1 MNDVDLIVSSVTA
14 PPDAFVYQTIPVSWT
29 VINLGTDPALNWDYN
44 YWYDAVYVSD
54 DQFLDNRDTYVTAR
68 LSPINTNV
76 ASLGSYTVT
85 ENLYLPNTK
94 VGARYLLFVADGF
107 NYRVETNET
116 NNVFAQPITI
126 NVPDV
131 DLVVTSAQTSTTAT
145 LDENI
150 SLSWTVTNQGTNTA
164 FADWYDTVYISDD
177 QFLDS
182 SDTYIT
188 QEWVAVNTPLAP
200 GSSYT
205 INRNISFPTTKVGDR
220 YLLFV
225 ADRYNDQSETNETN
239 NVFAQPITI
248 SSPDV
253 DLVVTAVNAPTS
265 AFLNQT
271 ISLSWTVKNQGTDTT
286 FNNWYDEVYVS
297 DDQFLDEG
305 DTYLTIRFTQGN
317 NTPLA
322 SGGSYTATQNI
333 YINSDI
339 ATGNRYLLFVTDRS
353 NDQGESNDD
362 NNVFAKAIT
371 VNRLDVDLEVTG
383 VEAPTTVDIG
393 LPITLS
399 WTVTNQGTVSTLPNE
414 WGDIVYISDDQFL
427 DEGDRYITVDSIR
440 ANDGLGSLG
449 SYTIIKN
456 VLIPTTYLGDNYLLF
471 VTDRDNN
478 QSETNETN
486 NIFAQAITINPPNV
500 DLVITG
506 QAPTTANLN
515 EIISLS
521 WTVKN
526 QGTGYVFGYLS
537 DGVYIS
543 DDPFL
548 DGSDVLITSFDAGE
562 NSPLA
567 PGSSY
572 TVTQDLLL
580 PRFVGSLFPIEI
592 TPGDRYLLIV
602 TGSSQPET
610 NETNNVFAQAI
621 TITEDIGDV
630 DLVVTDAQAPTTA
643 AVGET
648 ISVSWTVKNLG
659 TNRTLANWYDYIYIS
674 DDQFFDSNDIY
685 LSSRSGE
692 TLLAPGDNYTA
703 TLDIDLAT
711 NLTRGDVYDGPR
723 QRYLLFVADG
733 SNSQDETN
741 ETNNVFAKAI
751 TLKAP
756 GGGVD
761 LVVTAANAPTSATL
775 NERISV
781 SWTVTNQGTYTA
793 FSYWSWSDYVYISN
807 DQFFDSND
815 SYLTSRSG
823 QRLLASGSYTTTL
836 DIDIPNNLATGD
848 VYLLF
853 VTDTENYQVETN
865 ETNNVFAKAITIK
878 GSGDVDLVITDVQ
891 APITGI
897 LYDEISVSWTVK
909 NQGTDTAFA
918 DWYDEVYISDDQ
930 FFDSSDRYLES
941 FEARQNTPLAAG
953 GSYTTNLGVELPSD
967 LGTGQRYLLFV
978 TDLGNQQ
985 GETNKTNNVFA
996 KAITINAP
1004 EDDGGDNVDLVL
1016 TNAQAPTIAG
1026 LGETISVSWTV
1037 TNQGTDTA
1045 FSNWFD
1051 IVSISGSNSSYVEAD
1066 SLLLSERSVRT
1077 SIAGGSSYTIT
1088 LDITL
1093 PIEPTRPYPYG
1104 EGSIISLLGQQYLLF
1119 RANESRNQ
1127 NETDESNNS
1136 FILPITVKK
1145 AVDLVVSAAEAPNTA
1160 TLGETISVS
1169 WTVTKE
1175 GTSPALG
1182 SWNDSV
1188 YISKDQ
1194 YLDEGDMFVTTRSGG
1209 NLAAGA
1215 SYTATQNIT
1224 VPVWGDTGDVYLLF
1238 VADDYVYK
1246 YYTEIDNQGETI
1258 RDNNVRAVAISLYAE
1273 DQIFK
1278 GTSTRDTLT
1287 GDDRNNLITG
1297 LQGAD
1302 TLAGGTGS
1310 DQFVYTSIRDAGDTI
1325 TDFTPGTDKIDLSQL
1340 FQSLSLGSLDYE
1352 SATTQGYLSF
1362 GTHSSNSTVLV
1373 DIDGT
1378 AGRGRPTPLLTVAGV
1393 SASTLAQSDNFVF

>member
-1 MNDVDLIVSSVTA
+1 MNDIDLIISSVVA
-14 PPDAFVYQTIPVSWT
+14 PLDAFINQTIPVSWRVT
-29 VINLGTDPALNWDYN
+29 NLGTDSAL
-44 YWYDAVYVSD
+44 
-54 DQFLDNRDTYVTAR
+54 
-68 LSPINTNV
+68 
-76 ASLGSYTVT
+76 
-85 ENLYLPNTK
+85 
-94 VGARYLLFVADGF
+94 
-107 NYRVETNET
+107 
-116 NNVFAQPITI
+116 
-126 NVPDV
+126 
-131 DLVVTSAQTSTTAT
+131 
-145 LDENI
+145 
-150 SLSWTVTNQGTNTA
+150 
-164 FADWYDTVYISDD
+164 
-177 QFLDS
+177 
-182 SDTYIT
+182 
-188 QEWVAVNTPLAP
+188 
-200 GSSYT
+200 
-205 INRNISFPTTKVGDR
+205 
-220 YLLFV
+220 
-225 ADRYNDQSETNETN
+225 
-239 NVFAQPITI
+239 
-248 SSPDV
+248 
-253 DLVVTAVNAPTS
+253 
-265 AFLNQT
+265 
-271 ISLSWTVKNQGTDTT
+271 
-286 FNNWYDEVYVS
+286 NNWYDEVYVS
-297 DDQFLDEG
+297 DDQFLDSS

-333 YINSDI
+333 YINPNI

-353 NDQGESNDD
+353 NDQDESNDD
-362 NNVFAKAIT
+362 NNVFAQAIT
-371 VNRLDVDLEVTG
+371 INRLDVDLEVTR

-414 WGDIVYISDDQFL
+414 WSDIVYISDDQFL
-427 DEGDRYITVDSIR
+427 DEGDRYITVGGIR

-456 VLIPTTYLGDNYLLF
+456 VLIPTTYLGDHYLLF

-478 QSETNETN
+478 QGETNETN

-548 DGSDVLITSFDAGE
+548 DGSDVFITSFNAGE
-562 NSPLA
+562 NIPLA

-659 TNRTLANWYDYIYIS
+659 TNRALANWYDYIYIS
-674 DDQFFDSNDIY
+674 DDQFFDSSDTLLLGSFVEGNASLSAGGSYTATLDIDLIPYIATGDVYLLFVADRDNNQSETNETNNVFAKAINIEWTPSDGVDLAVTDANAPTIATLGETISVSWTVTSLGADSAFSNWFDYIYISDDQFFDSNDTY

-703 TLDIDLAT
+703 TLDIDLPT
-711 NLTRGDVYDGPR
+711 NLARGDVYDGLR

-733 SNSQDETN
+733 NNKQVETN
-741 ETNNVFAKAI
+741 QTNNVFAKAI

-756 GGGVD
+756 GDGVD

-781 SWTVTNQGTYTA
+781 SWTVTNQGTDNA

-823 QRLLASGSYTTTL
+823 QRLLASGASYTATL

-878 GSGDVDLVITDVQ
+878 GPGDVDLVITDVQ

-941 FEARQNTPLAAG
+941 FEARKITPLAAG

-967 LGTGQRYLLFV
+967 LGTGDRYLLFV
-978 TDLGNQQ
+978 TDPGNEQ
-985 GETNKTNNVFA
+985 GETNETNNVFA

-1037 TNQGTDTA
+1037 TNQGTNTA
-1045 FSNWFD
+1045 FSNWYD
-1051 IVSISGSNSSYVEAD
+1051 KVYISRGNSSSVESD

-1104 EGSIISLLGQQYLLF
+1104 EGSTISILEQQYLLF
-1119 RANESRNQ
+1119 VADESRDQ
-1127 NETDESNNS
+1127 NETDELNNS

-1145 AVDLVVSAAEAPNTA
+1145 AVDLVVSAAQAPNTA

-1188 YISKDQ
+1188 YISEDQ
-1194 YLDEGDMFVTTRSGG
+1194 YLDEGDIFVSTRSGG

-1215 SYTATQNIT
+1215 SYTATQDIT

-1278 GTSTRDTLT
+1278 GTSARDTLT
-1287 GDDRNNLITG
+1287 GDDRSNLITG

-1302 TLAGGTGS
+1302 TLTGGAGS
-1310 DQFVYTSIRDAGDTI
+1310 DKFVYTSIRDAGDTI
-1325 TDFTPGTDKIDLSQL
+1325 TDFTAGTDKIDLSQL